1 MKTAYVIEN
10 GVVANVIVVDDE
22 TDLAAF
28 NAVIVPENQPI
39 DIGYGY
45 NNGTVTD
52 SSGNLVPPIDM
63 NIILAERANA
73 EIQRRIKEEVNKI
86 GIFEWQDMTPE
97 KQQAWTEYRRA
108 LLDLPNQP
116 GWPANITWP
125 VKPA

>member
-10 GVVANVIVVDDE
+10 GVVTNVIVVDDD
-22 TDLAAF
+22 TDLSLF

-45 NNGTVTD
+45 NNGVVTD
-52 SSGNLVPPIDM
+52 LSGAVVPAIDM
-63 NIILAERANA
+63 NTILAERANA

-116 GWPANITWP
+116 GWPANIAWP
-125 VKPA
+125 VKAA